1 MLHRKSTAVFGLLLG
16 LLVVSGC
23 SNFGAQQI
31 PADQFD
37 YNKAIARSMQEQMLL
52 NIVRLRYFEAPVF
65 LAVSSVL
72 TQYAWQGNLGIT
84 GQQGFNIGGGLQAP
98 SFIGGSASA
107 IYSERPTVTFLP
119 IEGDDFSRRLMTPIP
134 LDFVFALSEAGY
146 PTDLLYRTGISRM
159 NDVQNMAAGV
169 PAPGD
174 VERELQAKLEIEN
187 LKRFQ
192 NLINVI
198 LKLQLYGAIE
208 VQRRE
213 ENEQKQ
219 RVLVITG
226 QRAPELAAL
235 VDEFRA
241 ILNLDPALDVFR
253 ITDRRM
259 GRAADEIT
267 VQTRSILQIMSFLAK
282 GVDVPPEQWRQA
294 RFVSGPGPGVDA
306 DDGTRVPF
314 RVRWTA
320 ERPSDTFVATEYNG
334 YWFSVAN
341 TDIESKRAFNLV
353 IYLFR
358 LLAPERAASAPML
371 TLPSGP

>member
-1 MLHRKSTAVFGLLLG
+1 MGYKRSTVG
-16 LLVVSGC
+16 VVLACLAIAGC
-23 SNFGAQQI
+23 TNFGAQQV

-52 NIVRLRYFEAPVF
+52 NVVRLHYFEAPVF
-65 LAVSSVL
+65 LAVSSVV
-72 TQYAWQGNLGIT
+72 TQYAWQGTVGVA
-84 GQQGFNIGGGLQAP
+84 GQQGFSIGAGLQAP
-98 SFIGGSASA
+98 SFVGGTASA
-107 IYSERPTVTFLP
+107 LYGERPTITFLP

-146 PTDLLYRTGISRM
+146 PTDLLYRAGIGRI

-174 VERELQAKLEIEN
+174 VERELQAKMEVEN
-187 LKRFQ
+187 LTRFQ
-192 NLINVI
+192 NLISVI

-213 ENEQKQ
+213 EDDKTQ
-219 RVLVITG
+219 RFLVITA
-226 QRAPELAAL
+226 QRGAEVAAL
-235 VDEFRA
+235 VDEFRR
-241 ILNLDPALDVFR
+241 LLSLDPARNVFR

-259 GRAADEIT
+259 GRAVDEIT
-267 VQTRSILQIMSFLAK
+267 IQTRSVLQIMNFLAK
-282 GVDVPPEQWRQA
+282 GVEIPPEQWQQA
-294 RFVSGPGPGVDA
+294 RLLGGQGLTADPG
-306 DDGTRVPF
+306 DGKGVPF
-314 RVRWTA
+314 RARWSK
-320 ERPSDTFVATEYNG
+320 ERPSDAFVAAEYNG
-334 YWFSVAN
+334 YWFSIAN

-358 LLAPERAASAPML
+358 LLAPKEAAAAPVL